1 MIREPA
7 ESSLATDIE
16 RRLRCLGSNWR
27 VFPIMG
33 GKYIRALFFPPTHV
47 PDVLRP
53 LDPDDPPACPYFDHT
68 FDEAVAA
75 WRRLLGIVDTNSAA
89 MAEAIMRKEPMTPNE
104 AAAAIGF
111 WLGQCG
117 VEHVTV
123 ATNTVYWLPE
133 PGKQRLGW
141 HMSAASIPIAN
152 ETIHV
157 LWAIHSAPSNWE
169 KTRGAALAC
178 MRLVGFSLL
187 ALGGKRHGGG
197 PL

>member
-1 MIREPA
+1 MIRDPS

-33 GKYIRALFFPPTHV
+33 GRYIRALFFPPMHV

-53 LDPDDPPACPYFDHT
+53 LNPEDPPACPYFDFTVEH
-68 FDEAVAA
+68 AVCV
-75 WRRLLGIVDTNSAA
+75 WRRLVGIGDTRNAA
-89 MAEAIMRKEPMTPNE
+89 LAEAIMRKESMTPEE
-104 AAAAIGF
+104 AAASIGY
-111 WLGQCG
+111 WLGHCG

-141 HMSAASIPIAN
+141 HMSEASMPVAKEAID
-152 ETIHV
+152 V
-157 LWAIHSAPSNWE
+157 LWGIQSAPSNRE
-169 KTRGAALAC
+169 TTRAAALAL

-197 PL
+197 SL